1 MTLKKYQ
8 FTDNYIIYLLYI
20 ITMQFATDGR
30 SSLDFNNAFKTDS
43 VPSLSRA
50 LEWQNDLDYVYAISN
65 ISVSMTKVCV
75 ICNSLPNCFKHTTKN
90 ILEANLFH
98 CMFKCI

>member
-20 ITMQFATDGR
+20 ITMQFAT
-30 SSLDFNNAFKTDS
+30 LDFNNAFKTDS

-98 CMFKCI
+98 SMFKCI